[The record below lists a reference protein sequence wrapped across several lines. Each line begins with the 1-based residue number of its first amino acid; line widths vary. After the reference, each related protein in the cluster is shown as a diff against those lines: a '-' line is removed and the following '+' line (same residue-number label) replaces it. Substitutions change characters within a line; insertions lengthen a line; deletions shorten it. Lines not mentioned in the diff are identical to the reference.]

1 LDSDNPKFSLI
12 HLSHQYCT
20 EYIFSG
26 ADDINSLPV
35 EHTNIRVY
43 RKDLDRRV
51 ISHQGIFR
59 GVMRQL
65 VLASLIILIL
75 PAMATDAV
83 IDGNNWFG
91 CTSQSDYR
99 LLCHYQQER
108 DFKAFNQTLADGI
121 QHMRATKWKNNEAVY
136 IEDREGDLVLL
147 SRPGNSRAFWT
158 DIKAIRKLWPII
170 LS

>member
-1 LDSDNPKFSLI
+1 
-12 HLSHQYCT
+12 LSHQYCT

-75 PAMATDAV
+75 PAIATDAV
-83 IDGNNWFG
+83 IEGNNWFG
-91 CTSQSDYR
+91 CSSQSDYR
-99 LLCHYQQER
+99 LLVHYQDER
-108 DFKAFNQTLADGI
+108 DFKVFNQALADGI
-121 QHMRATKWKNNEAVY
+121 QHMRATRFKNNEAVY
-136 IEDREGDLVLL
+136 IEDESNDLVLL
-147 SRPGNSRAFWT
+147 SCPGNSREYWT
-158 DIKAIRKLWPII
+158 SKKAIRKLWPRQKREGF
-170 LS
+170 